1 MNRWWNDLVSWW
13 SGGDF
18 LMPVMFLVAVVLY
31 AILAERS
38 LVLWGVRRS
47 VRRDELL
54 AALNREHRHDHNGRW
69 RTWAARYVGLAEAE
83 QLSRGFAICRAL
95 TACLPL
101 LGLFGTVTGMI
112 DTFSQLGHPGAQ
124 AQHASGGIGLAL
136 TSTQYGMGL
145 AIPAVVWQWALA
157 NRAEQLAHHRE
168 LVMRGDP
175 IGP

>member
-1 MNRWWNDLVSWW
+1 MSEIEFGW
-13 SGGDF
+13 
-18 LMPVMFLVAVVLY
+18 PAVEKALEDST
-31 AILAERS
+31 AEQ
-38 LVLWGVRRS
+38 
-47 VRRDELL
+47 
-54 AALNREHRHDHNGRW
+54 
-69 RTWAARYVGLAEAE
+69 AARLYRKLEY
-83 QLSRGFAICRAL
+83 LSVIGNIA
-95 TACLPL
+95 PM
-101 LGLFGTVTGMI
+101 LGLLGTVTGMI